1 MTREGNEVV
10 GKRTVR
16 FICDV
21 RTHRNR
27 SLHRNTGHRARNIDN
42 SNAILDIITVVV
54 RKILP
59 ILLKHQTIRIAQS
72 LTIGFKGTMCN
83 VVRIESTG
91 INLNLS
97 ILSESLILSLNH
109 IAASKRIAI
118 NYAGTRRNLVELNL
132 VPPILRHKALND
144 ADTLT
149 QSRESL
155 TVLLG
160 SHAEV
165 IAGNHRQMAR
175 FFRAG
180 ILRLQPLSK
189 QRRSLARDIQS
200 QLMAHQIESVLLQ
213 RSANEDIQVVPAT
226 VLRHEPEVTTHSFS
240 LVRSEPVGHNAE
252 ETTLALA
259 AAHIAQVE
267 QALQSMSF
275 ILVKSRLEQSDAIC
289 VRASAVCSAKRK
301 QIHKTIQS
309 GLMSNSAILSQGK
322 IGILLH
328 SVHKSIH
335 RINLLLIFSYSLGQ
349 GRLNSRPFLF
359 GSVGFNHFPT
369 SAIQWWG
376 GQDSNLRSIS
386 DGFTVHFLLLLRSYG
401 ANGEI
406 RTHAFTGHTAL
417 QAGVLNHLTTFA

>member
-1 MTREGNEVV
+1 MTRESNEVV
-10 GKRTVR
+10 GERTMR
-16 FICDV
+16 LICDV
-21 RTHRNR
+21 CTHRNR

-54 RKILP
+54 RKVLP

-91 INLNLS
+91 INLSLS
-97 ILSESLILSLNH
+97 ILSKSLILSLNH
-109 IAASKRIAI
+109 IAASKRIAVD
-118 NYAGTRRNLVELNL
+118 YASTRRNLVELNL
-132 VPPILRHKALND
+132 VPTILRHEALDN

-175 FFRAG
+175 FLRAG

-226 VLRHEPEVTTHSFS
+226 VLRHKLEITTHSLSF
-240 LVRSEPVGHNAE
+240 VRSEPIGYDAE
-252 ETTLALA
+252 ETTLALT
-259 AAHIAQVE
+259 AAHIAQIE

-275 ILVKSRLEQSDAIC
+275 ILVKSSLEQSDTIC
-289 VRASAVCSAKRK
+289 IRTSAVCSAERE

-309 GLMSNSAILSQGK
+309 GLMGNCAILSQGK
-322 IGILLH
+322 VGILLH

-369 SAIQWWG
+369 SAI
-376 GQDSNLRSIS
+376 
-386 DGFTVHFLLLLRSYG
+386 
-401 ANGEI
+401 
-406 RTHAFTGHTAL
+406 
-417 QAGVLNHLTTFA
+417 